1 MADGNLDPEAFAKM
15 TARLRPRLH
24 RYCARMLGSAIDG
37 EDVVQDALIKATEA
51 LAAAGPLERP
61 ENWLFRIAHNTALD
75 ALRRRKRMAA
85 RFADTG
91 LDQAPSPQTADVR
104 VAAASS
110 FTAFLR
116 LPATGRSCVILVDV
130 LGYALEETA
139 DILGM
144 TLPAVKAALHRGRGR
159 LKDLAEGPEPAAIPL
174 AADELA
180 RLRAYADLFNARDF
194 DALRD
199 LLAQD
204 VRLDL
209 ANRTRLAGVKNVGV
223 YFTRYAQTEGWRFRV
238 GLAEGRPAL
247 LVGGEAD
254 EAVRNV
260 VLLDWSNGRIA
271 AIQDFLYAPY
281 VMEGLA
287 VAEL

>member
-1 MADGNLDPEAFAKM
+1 MADGNLDPEAFARM
-15 TARLRPRLH
+15 TAALRPRLH
-24 RYCARMLGSAIDG
+24 RYCARMLGSPVDG
-37 EDVVQDALIKATEA
+37 EDVLQDALIKATEA

-75 ALRRRKRMAA
+75 ALRRRKRTTA
-85 RFADTG
+85 RFSQGGAETAADPR
-91 LDQAPSPQTADVR
+91 AADVR
-104 VAAASS
+104 VAAAGS
-110 FTAFLR
+110 FATFLR
-116 LPATGRSCVILVDV
+116 LPAAPRSCVILVDV
-130 LGYALEETA
+130 LGYGLEETA
-139 DILGM
+139 EILTM

-159 LKDLAEGPEPAAIPL
+159 LKDLAEAPEPAAAPL
-174 AADELA
+174 AAGDLKQ
-180 RLRAYADLFNARDF
+180 LRAYADLFNARDF

-209 ANRTRLAGVKNVGV
+209 ANRTRLAGARDVGV

-238 GLAEGRPAL
+238 GLVEGRPGL

-254 EAVRNV
+254 DAVRYV
-260 VLLDWSNGRIA
+260 VLLDWSDGKIA
-271 AIQDFLYAPY
+271 AIRDFLYAPY

>member
-1 MADGNLDPEAFAKM
+1 MADGNLAPEAFAQM
-15 TARLRPRLH
+15 TAELRPRLH

-85 RFADTG
+85 RFSPAG
-91 LDQAPSPQTADVR
+91 GEMAVGPQTADVR
-104 VAAASS
+104 VAASGS
-110 FTAFLR
+110 FAAFLR
-116 LPATGRSCVILVDV
+116 LPAAQRACVVLADV
-130 LGYALEETA
+130 LGYGLDEIAR
-139 DILGM
+139 ILGM
-144 TLPAVKAALHRGRGR
+144 TLAAVKAALHRGRGR
-159 LKDLAEGPEPAAIPL
+159 LKDLAETSEPTPAPL

-180 RLRAYADLFNARDF
+180 RLRAYADRFNARDF

-199 LLAQD
+199 LLADD

-209 ANRTRLAGVKNVGV
+209 ANRARLAGAKDVGV

-238 GLAEGRPAL
+238 GLVEGRPAL
-247 LVGGEAD
+247 LVGGEAED
-254 EAVRNV
+254 AVRYV
-260 VLLDWSNGRIA
+260 VLLDWSDGKIA
-271 AIQDFLYAPY
+271 TIQDFLYAPY